1 VLTPFFGKTGQK
13 DKKEQLIRKQRQ
25 LADWRERKGWSTGLA
40 DGQKNSTLSTDWRV
54 NQSVDGQ
61 PEDWSIERKKAVIK
75 EIRQKESTVE
85 AGQSMI
91 GNGSKVSF

>member
-1 VLTPFFGKTGQK
+1 VLTPFFGKIGQK

-54 NQSVDGQ
+54 N
-61 PEDWSIERKKAVIK
+61 
-75 EIRQKESTVE
+75 
-85 AGQSMI
+85 
-91 GNGSKVSF
+91 